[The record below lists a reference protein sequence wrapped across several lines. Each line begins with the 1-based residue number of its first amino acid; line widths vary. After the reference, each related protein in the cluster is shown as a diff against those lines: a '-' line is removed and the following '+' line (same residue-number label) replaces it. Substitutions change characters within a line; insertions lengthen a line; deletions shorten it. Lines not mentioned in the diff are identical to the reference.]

1 MMHPLCLV
9 PTAQPPLQGGA
20 MILGGCRLSGV
31 GSATRCAQRMRSADY
46 ANMLNDQVI
55 LRKDFFFFLP

>member
-20 MILGGCRLSGV
+20 MILGGCRSSGV
-31 GSATRCAQRMRSADY
+31 GAATRCAPKNEVSRLREY
-46 ANMLNDQVI
+46 AE
-55 LRKDFFFFLP
+55 